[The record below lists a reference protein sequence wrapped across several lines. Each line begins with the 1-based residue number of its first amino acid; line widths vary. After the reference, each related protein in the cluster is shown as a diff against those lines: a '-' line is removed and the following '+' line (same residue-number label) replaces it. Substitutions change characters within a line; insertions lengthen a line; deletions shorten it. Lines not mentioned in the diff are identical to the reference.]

1 MTFDPKRYLIS
12 LKGKDYLPVAA
23 RLIWFRQE
31 HPDWSIITT
40 PVEINLEK
48 QYAIFSASIMNE
60 DGKIIATGTKMETVK
75 DFGDY
80 LEKSETGSVG
90 RALAMCGYGTQ
101 FAPELAE
108 GGRIADSPQGGR
120 FAPRPSSGG
129 GNFNRPAPMRPNNNG
144 GNGNGNGMNEARPP
158 MPMTAPDEPAPDFG
172 NSALRMERPAPVLQR
187 PPQEEAPRP
196 DAPRSILEKGQ
207 NADATQS
214 RVQRVREPEPDYS
227 DPGGSDEPDS
237 PDDPFGEDAPPLSAT
252 PTPNLRDNE
261 PVSLPPVQ
269 LGSDKPNPLAGN
281 PTCSS
286 PGCTMKLTPGQVTLS
301 VNKFGKPLCV
311 MHQRDAVPLGA
322 GASASGF

>member
-48 QYAIFSASIMNE
+48 QYAIFSASIMNA

-108 GGRIADSPQGGR
+108 GGRLADSPQGGR
-120 FAPRPSSGG
+120 FAPRPGG
-129 GNFNRPAPMRPNNNG
+129 GNFNRAAPPVRPN
-144 GNGNGNGMNEARPP
+144 GNGNGNGMNEVRPP
-158 MPMTAPDEPAPDFG
+158 MPMTAPDEPAFDAP
-172 NSALRMERPAPVLQR
+172 RTERPVERPAPVAQR
-187 PPQEEAPRP
+187 PPQDAPRP
-196 DAPRSILEKGQ
+196 APVQ
-207 NADATQS
+207 NAEAAPN

-237 PDDPFGEDAPPLSAT
+237 PDDPFGEDVSAMPAPS
-252 PTPNLRDNE
+252 LRDSE
-261 PVSLPPVQ
+261 PQSLPPVQ

-311 MHQRDAVPLGA
+311 IHQKEAVPVGA
-322 GASASGF
+322 GASANGF